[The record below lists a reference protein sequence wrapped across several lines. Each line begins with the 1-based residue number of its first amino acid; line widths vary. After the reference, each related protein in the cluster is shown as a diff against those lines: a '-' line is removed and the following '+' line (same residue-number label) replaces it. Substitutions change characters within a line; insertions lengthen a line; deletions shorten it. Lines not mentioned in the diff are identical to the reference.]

1 MVYLCI
7 SADYFERKMLMQAL
21 NLPEVSLN
29 IQNRSG
35 KTCVFDIFRKRFVV
49 LTPEE
54 WVRQRFLRFLC
65 DYKKYPVGLIAV
77 EASLQYNRLAK
88 RADAIVYG
96 TIGKPLMIIECKA
109 PDVKITQEVFDQV
122 ARYNFSF
129 GVDYLTVT
137 NGIQHYCVK
146 RNAEASIWEAQGDI
160 PSFNNINAGHALQST
175 QKASSPHGDE
185 KP

>member
-1 MVYLCI
+1 
-7 SADYFERKMLMQAL
+7 MQAL
-21 NLPEVSLN
+21 NLPPVSLN
-29 IQNRSG
+29 IRNRSG

-65 DYKKYPVGLIAV
+65 EHKAYPLGLIVV

-96 TIGKPLMIIECKA
+96 TSGKPLMIIECKA

-129 GVDYLTVT
+129 GVDYLAVT
-137 NGIQHYCVK
+137 NGLQHYCVQ
-146 RNAEASIWEAQGDI
+146 RNAQASYWDALDDI
-160 PSFNNINAGHALQST
+160 PQFYAINTGYAVHST
-175 QKASSPHGDE
+175 QKITNPHGDD
-185 KP
+185 KS

>member
-1 MVYLCI
+1 
-7 SADYFERKMLMQAL
+7 MQEL
-21 NLPEVSLN
+21 NLPPVSLN

-65 DYKKYPVGLIAV
+65 DYKAYPVGLIAV
-77 EASLQYNRLAK
+77 EASLHYNRLAK

-96 TIGKPLMIIECKA
+96 TMGKPLMIIECKA

-137 NGIQHYCVK
+137 NGMQHYCVK
-146 RNAEASIWEAQGDI
+146 KNTEASTWESLDDI
-160 PSFNNINAGHALQST
+160 PPFNHINTGHALHSK
-175 QKASSPHGDE
+175 QKATNPHKDD